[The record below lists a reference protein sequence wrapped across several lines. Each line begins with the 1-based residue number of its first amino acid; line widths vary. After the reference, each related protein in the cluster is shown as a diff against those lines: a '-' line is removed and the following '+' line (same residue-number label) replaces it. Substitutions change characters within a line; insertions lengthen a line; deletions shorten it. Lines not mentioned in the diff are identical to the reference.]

1 MGVGEGVGVGVGV
14 GVGEGVG
21 IGVAFLAATPLFQIN
36 FFPDLMQVYL
46 IPDDVLVLPST
57 LQAVPGL
64 TAASA
69 IGCRKAKVRAVIS
82 KARSLLRTY

>member
-1 MGVGEGVGVGVGV
+1 MLVLQGSNFVAVGVGVGVGVGVSVGVGV

-21 IGVAFLAATPLFQIN
+21 VAFLTATPLFQTN

-46 IPDDVLVLPST
+46 IPDDVLVFPST

-69 IGCRKAKVRAVIS
+69 TG
-82 KARSLLRTY
+82 

>member
-1 MGVGEGVGVGVGV
+1 MLVLHGSNLVGV
-14 GVGEGVG
+14 GVGEGVADAEG
-21 IGVAFLAATPLFQIN
+21 VGVGVAEGVGVATGTGCLTPTPLFHTK
-36 FFPDLMQVYL
+36 FFPDLTQVYL

-69 IGCRKAKVRAVIS
+69 TG
-82 KARSLLRTY
+82 

>member
-1 MGVGEGVGVGVGV
+1 MGVRVGVGVGVALGVGKGVGVDVALGVGEGVGV
-14 GVGEGVG
+14 
-21 IGVAFLAATPLFQIN
+21 ALTTPLFHTN
-36 FFPDLMQVYL
+36 FFPDLTHVYL

-69 IGCRKAKVRAVIS
+69 NG
-82 KARSLLRTY
+82 

>member
-1 MGVGEGVGVGVGV
+1 MLVLHGSNFVGV
-14 GVGEGVG
+14 GVGEGVADAEG
-21 IGVAFLAATPLFQIN
+21 VGVGVAEGVGVATGTGCLTATPLFHTN
-36 FFPDLMQVYL
+36 FLPDLTQVYL

-69 IGCRKAKVRAVIS
+69 TG
-82 KARSLLRTY
+82 

>member
-1 MGVGEGVGVGVGV
+1 MLMLHGSNLVGV
-14 GVGEGVG
+14 GVGEGVADAEG
-21 IGVAFLAATPLFQIN
+21 VGVGVAEGVGVATGTGCLTATPLFHTN
-36 FFPDLMQVYL
+36 FLPDLTQVYL

-69 IGCRKAKVRAVIS
+69 NG
-82 KARSLLRTY
+82 

>member
-1 MGVGEGVGVGVGV
+1 MLVLQGSNFVAVGVGVGVGVGVSVGVGV

-21 IGVAFLAATPLFQIN
+21 VAFLTATPLFQTN

-69 IGCRKAKVRAVIS
+69 NG
-82 KARSLLRTY
+82 

>member
-1 MGVGEGVGVGVGV
+1 MLVLQGSNFVAVGVGVGVGVGVSVGVGV

-21 IGVAFLAATPLFQIN
+21 VTFLTATPLFHTN

-69 IGCRKAKVRAVIS
+69 NG
-82 KARSLLRTY
+82 